1 MGRIYMRKVCLLAAA
16 ALYLLNA
23 QAFGSG
29 AEEILGAWNNDDGLA
44 KIEIFDCGGR
54 YCGKIIWLKEPN
66 YPPDD
71 NQGMGGKPRVD
82 RENPDPAL
90 RTRPLMGL
98 QIMEGFVF
106 SGNATWE
113 KGHIYDPKSG
123 NTYRGKITLDSPYR
137 LFLKGYVGIPLFGRS
152 TTWTR

>member
-1 MGRIYMRKVCLLAAA
+1 MKNVYLLAVASVF
-16 ALYLLNA
+16 LLTA

-29 AEEILGAWNNDDGLA
+29 AEDILGIWNNDDGRA
-44 KIEIFDCGGR
+44 KIEIFDCQGR

-71 NQGMGGKPRVD
+71 KLGMGGTPRVD

-90 RTRPLMGL
+90 RTRQLLGL

-106 SGNATWE
+106 RGNATWE
-113 KGHIYDPKSG
+113 KGYIYDPESG
-123 NTYRGKITLDSPYR
+123 KTYRGKITLASPHR
-137 LFLKGYVGIPLFGRS
+137 LYLKGFVGIPLFGRS
-152 TTWTR
+152 TIWTR